1 MIRDEEGSTFFMYI
15 YLFLENGSKKLI
27 FRKLKGTQGNLG
39 FFKGSARRS
48 RELKGTWVSS
58 REALVEVMK
67 GNKQKTQERGQKNS
81 GKGAKKLRKRGKK
94 TQEKG
99 QKNSGKGAKK
109 RKHRSALRA
118 LKN

>member
-1 MIRDEEGSTFFMYI
+1 MYI

-67 GNKQKTQERGQKNS
+67 GNKQKNS
-81 GKGAKKLRKRGKK
+81 GKGAKK

-99 QKNSGKGAKK
+99 QKNSGKGA
-109 RKHRSALRA
+109 
-118 LKN
+118 